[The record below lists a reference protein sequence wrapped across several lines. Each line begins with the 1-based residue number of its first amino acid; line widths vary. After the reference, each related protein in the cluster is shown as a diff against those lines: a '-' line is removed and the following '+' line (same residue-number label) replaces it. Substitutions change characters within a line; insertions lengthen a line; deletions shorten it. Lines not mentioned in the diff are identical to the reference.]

1 MNDPQSLIKV
11 NAFSAVALHIKYL
24 HCSLNQVFNTSA
36 KLSEPND
43 SLSSYVKNFQLKVD
57 SAKSGFRFKLC
68 FDEIRQVS

>member
-1 MNDPQSLIKV
+1 MHVRDITLSCV
-11 NAFSAVALHIKYL
+11 ESGVSSSR
-24 HCSLNQVFNTSA
+24 SLNRVFNTSA
-36 KLSEPND
+36 KLSDPND